1 MSATWE
7 VEKSSS
13 CSVRRLCHIQMGQ
26 IILDRPID
34 LGENASG
41 GVHVALRMR
50 GNTRRILRSPEIS
63 LVVPKHPSTT
73 ATANSATRGAGAYI
87 PIDLNCTIQY
97 SHVLKMDSNILQIL
111 LQKRKKYKNTTMNLG
126 YKTLAYCNIS
136 LSQVLQRRIEHRFL
150 SMYPNPKCIGPAI
163 ARIEVHCL
171 STLPWERDPINPEN
185 KEVEFDGCLED
196 GCLLPADVF
205 SDDADEDSDSEEEV
219 DMEDVDTG
227 RCGQVGGV
235 SSTSASTA
243 IASRGGQKKVL
254 KSMSVGQI
262 KQKVISLLKRLKVA
276 DPNEE
281 IDTGT
286 TLHLWEEIDKMETV
300 SDVDEDSDLDTG
312 ATAESGSLQSVPRP
326 SIRPFFGHTG
336 SSEETLSL
344 DAGARL
350 LRRLQKEALLTSDPL
365 PSRQATVPPSPAAAI
380 TGPFNESS
388 TTTMA
393 ELRRQTTA
401 TTGGGRGG
409 VKFPPCFGPIKT
421 RRTMPTAKRRQV
433 TPSSPMAATPVPSK
447 TPPFLNGHHEGG
459 GRSHVEN
466 PAIFNLPTANDVE
479 PLEYWRTEDEPSG
492 SMVHTG
498 GSTFP
503 ESLADVQF
511 VVNILE
517 PGGKAAATAL
527 AQAGCAK
534 LARVSSFQEVRQVLS
549 SLVSWVQMHHVEDG
563 RREIRFCVVGGDAL
577 LNSVLRAFVEVA
589 GARSEAVA
597 AAFRFFLVPVSGLLP
612 PLLSPQQ
619 QQHLVCRHR
628 RSISSTLPPLSQL
641 SSDLVQPTKPGSPS
655 ISRESHPPPV
665 LPSFPNLVAQRLCS
679 LDPCYARL
687 FSHLAVGEGVSEADA
702 TASTPTPVQIRR
714 VSTEGGSLEGEFVRR
729 VVVYLTTADCLLP
742 LPIGECLVAGSH
754 LDRREDGIRD
764 RKRESQNRQ
773 VHITDGSHS
782 PLFHDFILYR
792 WSTCMDMDKPGT
804 LTTYLRFFQKSPIHC
819 RCLERCYLGRI
830 GNGSATYRIA
840 KIKCSTWNDDGS
852 SLDEESGKQTL
863 VPFLLCIR
871 LGGETILRG
880 CLGDGSEKH
889 GTAVRSSGPGAGAG
903 DYHPPGAP
911 HLTPRSPS
919 SSSTSVSSPSPTV
932 FFAAGSDKPTYE
944 LQLEYWALNA
954 PGSTS
959 AAGSYGGSSSLV
971 HPFNLDDRGGSIVSS
986 GGSVDGR
993 VVARPVTFKAVC
1005 RSMLVGLTSSPLC
1018 APIPLPQ
1025 KPSTLLNLAM
1035 ITREKKPKIMRI
1047 GKKTS
1052 KEVTFKPDLIEG
1064 VTRLICTCKGIA
1076 SHASVAAESM
1086 EAGLGLTPVG
1096 RCADIAPPPP
1106 SSPKHHQ
1113 LSLPPP
1119 HLSTGEAAAAVGE
1132 STAFCHPSTS
1142 FSVRD
1147 DLSCGLIVP
1156 GQSTSSSG
1164 DHVFVRI
1171 SIDGVDW
1178 PTSRFFQVAPGW
1190 RTHVKVFPLVCMSP
1204 LPSSPAFA
1212 LPLAKV
1218 MVGLSGHAPPPT
1230 SLLLSATA
1238 ATSVTASAPTQAPAI
1253 TPS

>member
-1 MSATWE
+1 MISMKMSAIWE

-13 CSVRRLCHIQMGQ
+13 CSVRRLCHIQIGQ
-26 IILDRPID
+26 ILLDRPVD
-34 LGENASG
+34 LGENASS
-41 GVHVALRMR
+41 GVYVALRMR
-50 GNTRRILRSPEIS
+50 GNTRRILRSPEVS
-63 LVVPKHPSTT
+63 LIVPKHPSSFTVSAT
-73 ATANSATRGAGAYI
+73 ATNSVARSVGAYI
-87 PIDLNCTIQY
+87 PIDLNCTIRY

-136 LSQVLQRRIEHRFL
+136 LSQVLQRRIEHRFF

-171 STLPWERDPINPEN
+171 STLPWERDPINSGN
-185 KEVEFDGCLED
+185 KGEVESDGCLED

-219 DMEDVDTG
+219 DMEDVDAG

-243 IASRGGQKKVL
+243 IADRGGQKKVL

-262 KQKVISLLKRLKVA
+262 KQKVISLLKRLKLA

-286 TLHLWEEIDKMETV
+286 TLHLWEEIDKIEAV

-312 ATAESGSLQSVPRP
+312 GTAESGSLQSVPRP

-350 LRRLQKEALLTSDPL
+350 LRRLQKEELLTSDPV
-365 PSRQATVPPSPAAAI
+365 PSRPTPGVAT
-380 TGPFNESS
+380 TGPFNDPSK
-388 TTTMA
+388 TTEV
-393 ELRRQTTA
+393 ELRHQTSA
-401 TTGGGRGG
+401 TTSGGRGG
-409 VKFPPCFGPIKT
+409 VKFPPRFGPVKT
-421 RRTMPTAKRRQV
+421 RRTVPAAKRRQV
-433 TPSSPMAATPVPSK
+433 TSSPPLATIGTPTVIAVPSK
-447 TPPFLNGHHEGG
+447 SPPFLNGHYEGG
-459 GRSHVEN
+459 EMSSVRNSTN
-466 PAIFNLPTANDVE
+466 LNLPKTNDAE
-479 PLEYWRTEDEPSG
+479 PPERWRTDESSG
-492 SMVHTG
+492 SLVYTE

-517 PGGKAAATAL
+517 PGGRAAAMAL
-527 AQAGCAK
+527 TQAGCTK

-549 SLVSWVQMHHVEDG
+549 GLVSWVQMHHVEG
-563 RREIRFCVVGGDAL
+563 GGREIRFCVVGGDAL

-612 PLLSPQQ
+612 TLPLRQQQ
-619 QQHLVCRHR
+619 QQHAATRHR
-628 RSISSTLPPLSQL
+628 RSSSSTLPPLSPL
-641 SSDLVQPTKPGSPS
+641 SSDLARPTYPGSPS
-655 ISRESHPPPV
+655 IARESHPPSV
-665 LPSFPNLVAQRLCS
+665 LPPLPNLIAQRLCS

-687 FSHLAVGEGVSEADA
+687 FSHLAVGEGVSDADA
-702 TASTPTPVQIRR
+702 TEATPTPLRSRR
-714 VSTEGGSLEGEFVRR
+714 ISMEDGSVESEFVRR
-729 VVVYLTTADCLLP
+729 VVVYLSTADCLLP
-742 LPIGECLVAGSH
+742 LPIGECLVAGVRNN
-754 LDRREDGIRD
+754 LP
-764 RKRESQNRQ
+764 
-773 VHITDGSHS
+773 VLGSGGAFISTATTTSS
-782 PLFHDFILYR
+782 PPTFNPPLPMGAASI
-792 WSTCMDMDKPGT
+792 
-804 LTTYLRFFQKSPIHC
+804 
-819 RCLERCYLGRI
+819 
-830 GNGSATYRIA
+830 
-840 KIKCSTWNDDGS
+840 DDGS
-852 SLDEESGKQTL
+852 SLGEESGKQTL

-871 LGGETILRG
+871 LGSETILRG
-880 CLGDGSEKH
+880 CLSEGSEKR
-889 GTAVRSSGPGAGAG
+889 GISARPPDCAAGAS

-911 HLTPRSPS
+911 HLAPRSPS
-919 SSSTSVSSPSPTV
+919 SSSASVSSPSPAA

-954 PGSTS
+954 PSSSSVTG
-959 AAGSYGGSSSLV
+959 GHCGGGGSSSLV
-971 HPFNLDDRGGSIVSS
+971 HSVSLDDRSGSASGGGGGVVNSGGCGVGGGGGGGSS
-986 GGSVDGR
+986 SVDGK

-1018 APIPLPQ
+1018 APIPLLQ
-1025 KPSTLLNLAM
+1025 KPSTLLSLAM
-1035 ITREKKPKIMRI
+1035 LTREKKPKIMRI

-1064 VTRLICTCKGIA
+1064 VTRLICTCKGVI
-1076 SHASVAAESM
+1076 SHTTSVVEPIDA
-1086 EAGLGLTPVG
+1086 PVG
-1096 RCADIAPPPP
+1096 RCVDIAPPPS
-1106 SSPKHHQ
+1106 SSPMHQ
-1113 LSLPPP
+1113 QSSLPPP
-1119 HLSTGEAAAAVGE
+1119 HLLAGEMVAAVAE
-1132 STAFCHPSTS
+1132 NTTVRHPSTS

-1147 DLSCGLIVP
+1147 DLSCGLVIP
-1156 GQSTSSSG
+1156 GQSASSSG

-1204 LPSSPAFA
+1204 FPSSPAFA
-1212 LPLAKV
+1212 LPIAKV
-1218 MVGLSGHAPPPT
+1218 MVGLSGHAPPPPP
-1230 SLLLSATA
+1230 LLFSVAT

-1253 TPS
+1253 APS

>member
-1 MSATWE
+1 MISMKMSATWE

-742 LPIGECLVAGSH
+742 LPIGECLVAGVRNN
-754 LDRREDGIRD
+754 LP
-764 RKRESQNRQ
+764 
-773 VHITDGSHS
+773 VLGSGGVGGAFTPTSAATSCS
-782 PLFHDFILYR
+782 PSFNPPLPMGVASI
-792 WSTCMDMDKPGT
+792 
-804 LTTYLRFFQKSPIHC
+804 
-819 RCLERCYLGRI
+819 
-830 GNGSATYRIA
+830 
-840 KIKCSTWNDDGS
+840 DDGS